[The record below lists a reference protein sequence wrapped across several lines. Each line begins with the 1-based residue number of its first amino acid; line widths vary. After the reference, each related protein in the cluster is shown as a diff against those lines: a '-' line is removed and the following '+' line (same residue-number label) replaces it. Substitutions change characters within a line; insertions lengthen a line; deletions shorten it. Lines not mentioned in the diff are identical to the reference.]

1 MRRPTLTSA
10 MALYALGLATAVGY
24 VVLVSLAAITA
35 TL

>member
-1 MRRPTLTSA
+1 